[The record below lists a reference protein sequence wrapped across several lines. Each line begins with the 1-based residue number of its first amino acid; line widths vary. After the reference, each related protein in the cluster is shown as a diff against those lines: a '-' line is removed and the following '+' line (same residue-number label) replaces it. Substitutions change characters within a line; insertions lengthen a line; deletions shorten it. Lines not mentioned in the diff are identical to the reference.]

1 MPHSK
6 HNVYRDIVVTFL
18 KTKKI
23 FIDRI
28 LTCSVQ
34 YIKSDSNKLYSFML
48 LRYQFNTE
56 NKFLV
61 KKEKNV
67 KVYKKMYVCC
77 MVNKV

>member
-6 HNVYRDIVVTFL
+6 HNVYRDIVVVFL
-18 KTKKI
+18 KTKNI

-34 YIKSDSNKLYSFML
+34 YIESESKNLYSFMV
-48 LRYQFNTE
+48 LRYYVNTE
-56 NKFLV
+56 NGFFFV
-61 KKEKNV
+61 KNTKNV
-67 KVYKKMYVCC
+67 QKMYVVC